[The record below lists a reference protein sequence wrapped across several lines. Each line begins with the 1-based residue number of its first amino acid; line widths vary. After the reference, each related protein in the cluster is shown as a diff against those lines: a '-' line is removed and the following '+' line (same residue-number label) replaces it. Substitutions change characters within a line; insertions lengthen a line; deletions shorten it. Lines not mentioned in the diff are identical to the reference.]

1 MSLPRTIQIGS
12 IADDEALRAGEFI
25 LTADVPE
32 LPLIVSQPDKNF
44 KQLTWLEGVRD
55 GVPIFQYVRI
65 ENNKVYMLEGTEF
78 KLGVECVDLS
88 NRLNINDTT
97 NLSYVWTRDESPIYE
112 LNNMAGGIG
121 TNTFLVPRAS
131 SVAELS
137 GRYVCEVSNAYG
149 SVTSTP
155 IDIEIIRPSEHPK
168 LLKNLILNGS
178 GDGGLNGWESD
189 ATIITK
195 PFLNNSGLTRNY
207 GSTMLHTWSQV
218 TVWDKYKLKSGQ
230 QLLSGVYPTE
240 FSFSCGTDFIMFHR
254 FYKKRLDVNEPDF
267 TNPNIRNFGQNS
279 LTNWSDFDSMQ
290 YSIPQT
296 IPNEDYQYKDS
307 NGVDI
312 NNSLASF
319 FPGIRWMDAYNQN
332 QNITDAANLQ
342 NEFQNFI
349 PHYFAREKLI
359 FEKFGGQQE
368 AKLSQI
374 VDLTDISNLID
385 GKAYGIKH
393 ITSQFFA
400 YVGAGI
406 TGYRI
411 NLETTDGRKSL
422 NFHLKGIEHYYNKE
436 RLKFQTRGLVPG
448 ETYEQFYFTSGD
460 FADYNQKFVLVAN
473 SAIEIEPLV
482 EDQTFITLEYLDELE
497 NTLKR
502 ETIKG
507 PNERDVWAIK
517 EKVYFPL
524 IWHGIYQYV
533 SLNTGDT
540 NPITVFGQ
548 KYTTIQALRGLFTGN
563 IFNDPNNQDTGQNY
577 DVRFDQITDINAKFL
592 LNKYNFT
599 AYQHLY
605 PTRFGYGDQYPT
617 PSDRY
622 KNDLFKA
629 LKDHGAAGMFGVG
642 KNIQIPVKTR
652 SVKITVTFKNTALSF
667 KDRSPEAKGWLEQEI
682 YADYFADGNSNG
694 LKDCPYGY
702 PRCGITSMKFLLFP
716 NDFKISSNY
725 LSYDLPPVDSTVVG
739 LQKAKYSDPN
749 AFDTSNRTD
758 FRYDLIKPTGL
769 PTPPPV
775 SDPYVI
781 AQTFYNIV
789 DGINNSVFN
798 NLINSQS
805 LPPTFDYN
813 ATSQVVDGMGDDDVT
828 SNITPTVWPIRNT
841 ITTVSSPTTTSTTTN
856 IFGPTLNPTGSTS
869 ATL

>member
-1 MSLPRTIQIGS
+1 MSLSRNIQIRS
-12 IADDEALRAGEFI
+12 VADDEALRAGEFL

-32 LPLIVSQPDKNF
+32 LPLIVSQPDQNF

-78 KLGVECVDLS
+78 KLGVESVDLS

-112 LNNMAGGIG
+112 LNSMAGGIG

-168 LLKNLILNGS
+168 LLKNLILNGN

-189 ATIITK
+189 TTIFTK
-195 PFLNNSGLTRNY
+195 PFIQNSGYTQNF
-207 GSTMLHTWSQV
+207 GSCLLHQWSQV
-218 TVWDKYKLKSGQ
+218 TVWDKYNIKSGQ
-230 QLLSGVYPTE
+230 NLLYKVYPTE
-240 FSFSCGTDFIMFHR
+240 FGFTIGTDEFMFHR
-254 FYKKRLDVNEPDF
+254 FYTKRLEAETGFID
-267 TNPNIRNFGQNS
+267 PNIRNFGQDTLPYMIFN
-279 LTNWSDFDSMQ
+279 SMQ
-290 YSIPQT
+290 YVIPQT
-296 IPNEDYQYKDS
+296 IPNEDYQYKD
-307 NGVDI
+307 NQGRDI
-312 NNSLASF
+312 VNNLAAF
-319 FPGIRWMDAYNQN
+319 FPGVRWMDAYNQN
-332 QNITDAANLQ
+332 QSITEAANLQ
-342 NEFQNFI
+342 NEYRDFI
-349 PHYFAREKLI
+349 PHYFTRGKIL

-368 AKLSQI
+368 SKMSQT
-374 VDLTDISNLID
+374 VDLAQIANLVD

-411 NLETTDGRKSL
+411 NLETTEGRKSL
-422 NFHLKGIEHYYNKE
+422 NFHLKGIEHFYNKE
-436 RLKFQTRGLVPG
+436 RLKFNIRGLVPG

-460 FADYNQKFVLVAN
+460 FADYNQKFVLIAG

-482 EDQTFITLEYLDELE
+482 EDQTSITLEYFDELE
-497 NTLKR
+497 NTLKK
-502 ETIKG
+502 EVIKG
-507 PNERDVWAIK
+507 PNERDVWAVK

-533 SLNTGDT
+533 SLNVNDN
-540 NPITVFGQ
+540 NPLTVFGQ

-563 IFNDPNNQDTGQNY
+563 IFNDPNNGQNY
-577 DVRFDQITDINAKFL
+577 DVRFDQITDINARFL

-605 PTRFGYGDQYPT
+605 PTRFGYGTEYPT
-617 PSDRY
+617 PNNRF
-622 KNDLFKA
+622 KNDLYKA
-629 LKDHGAAGMFGVG
+629 LYDRGAAAMFGVG
-642 KNIQIPVKTR
+642 KNIQVPVKTR
-652 SVKITVTFKNTALSF
+652 SVKITVTFRNTALSF
-667 KDRSPEAKGWLEQEI
+667 KDRSPETKGWLEQEI

-716 NDFKISSNY
+716 NDFKISSSY
-725 LSYDLPPVDSTVVG
+725 LSYDLPPTDSTVVG
-739 LQKAKYSDPN
+739 LQKARYSDPN
-749 AFDTSNRTD
+749 AFDASNRTE
-758 FRYDLIKPTGL
+758 FRYDLIKPTGI
-769 PTPPPV
+769 PIPPQV
-775 SDPYVI
+775 TDPYVV
-781 AQTFYNIV
+781 AQNFYNIV
-789 DGINNSVFN
+789 DGINSSVFE
-798 NLINSQS
+798 NLLVSQS

-813 ATSQVVDGMGDDDVT
+813 ATSQVVDGMGDDDIT
-828 SNITPTVWPIRNT
+828 SNVNTNITPAPIP
-841 ITTVSSPTTTSTTTN
+841 S
-856 IFGPTLNPTGSTS
+856 GSI
-869 ATL
+869 